1 MSNKLDFIFRS
12 YWWRSN
18 DIISVVL
25 LLITMAL
32 GLLLLASA
40 GGAVAEKIGLM
51 HYFFLQRQ
59 IIFLLVGVF
68 IMILL
73 TQFSDRWIKR
83 LIFIGFLG
91 TLLLLMLIPFFGDA
105 TKGAKRW
112 LNVGGFSLQ
121 PSEFL
126 KPFYTGFL
134 AILLSKLEQRINFKM
149 FLLCLCINALVI
161 VLLLLQPDFGMAI
174 TNTFV
179 MFSMVFIAGLKIS
192 WILLLCCCFAIFVY
206 CGYVFFPHVTKRIDK
221 FLSPIDERN
230 YQVSKSISSYLD
242 GGFFGKGPGE
252 GTIKYVLPD
261 AHTDFIFAVA
271 AEEFGMIFC
280 LLLMFCFG
288 IFILRGFWNLSQ
300 QCNSFSI
307 FAGFGVLMH
316 FSLQFI
322 FNIGVTLN
330 LFPTKGM
337 TLPFISYGGSSILA
351 FSIAAGIFL
360 NVSKVNFNQTIDR
373 KKFLFIR
380 SEI

>member
-1 MSNKLDFIFRS
+1 MPNKLYFIFRS
-12 YWWRSN
+12 YWWRGN
-18 DIISVVL
+18 DIISVLLL
-25 LLITMAL
+25 LLIMAL
-32 GLLLLASA
+32 GLLLLASSS
-40 GGAVAEKIGLM
+40 GAMAEKIGLM
-51 HYFFLQRQ
+51 HYFFLKRQ
-59 IIFLLVGVF
+59 ILFLAVGVF

-83 LIFIGFLG
+83 LIFIGFLV
-91 TLLLLMLIPFFGDA
+91 TLLLLMLIPFFGDT

-112 LNVGGFSLQ
+112 LNVGAFSLQ

-134 AILLSKLEQRINFKM
+134 AILLSKLEKRINFKM
-149 FLLCLCINALVI
+149 FLLCLYINALVI
-161 VLLLLQPDFGMAI
+161 ILLLLQPDFGMAI
-174 TNTFV
+174 ITTFV

-192 WILLLCCCFAIFVY
+192 WILLLCCCFIIFVY

-221 FLSPIDERN
+221 FFSPIDEKN
-230 YQVSKSISSYLD
+230 YQVSKSISSYVD

-280 LLLMFCFG
+280 LLLMFCFS

-300 QCNSFSI
+300 QRNHFGI

-322 FNIGVTLN
+322 CNIGVTLN

-360 NVSKVNFNQTIDR
+360 NVSKVDFNQTIDK
-373 KKFLFIR
+373 KKFFFIS

>member
-1 MSNKLDFIFRS
+1 
-12 YWWRSN
+12 
-18 DIISVVL
+18 
-25 LLITMAL
+25 MAL

-59 IIFLLVGVF
+59 IIFLFVGIFVML
-68 IMILL
+68 IL
-73 TQFSDRWIKR
+73 TQFNEKWIKR
-83 LIFIGFLG
+83 LIFVGFIV
-91 TLLLLMLIPFFGDA
+91 TLVLLILIPFVGDS

-112 LNVGGFSLQ
+112 INIGSFSLQ

-126 KPFYTGFL
+126 KPFYMGFL
-134 AILLSKLEQRINFKM
+134 AIMLAQLNQRINFKM
-149 FLLCLCINALVI
+149 FLLCLCINAIVI
-161 VLLLLQPDFGMAI
+161 SLFILQPDFGMAI
-174 TNTFV
+174 TNTLV
-179 MFSMVFIAGLKIS
+179 MLSMVFIAGLKIS
-192 WILLLCCCFAIFVY
+192 WILLLICCLGVFFY
-206 CGYVFFPHVTKRIDK
+206 CGYIFFPHVSKRIDQ
-221 FLSPIDERN
+221 FLSPIDNNN

-280 LLLMFCFG
+280 LLLIFCFG
-288 IFILRGFWNLSQ
+288 SFVIRGFWNLGKQSQ
-300 QCNSFSI
+300 PFNI
-307 FAGFGVLMH
+307 FASFGVLMH

-330 LFPTKGM
+330 IFPTKGM
-337 TLPFISYGGSSILA
+337 TLPFISYGGSSIIA

-360 NVSKVNFNQTIDR
+360 NVSKSNFNQTTDKR
-373 KKFLFIR
+373 KFLFVKA
-380 SEI
+380 EI